1 MKTKR
6 CYLVR
11 HAQTAWN
18 SQNRLQGHS
27 DLPLSPLG
35 EQQAAC
41 VAAFFSQRP
50 IKGLFTSHLMR
61 SRQTAQAIA
70 EKKANGVRP
79 VVDHELAEMN
89 LGEWEGLTPEE
100 IDAKFSGAYRRWRT
114 QPSSITIPG
123 AELPADFRKRVQ
135 VAFSRLA
142 ALFDEGE
149 YVVVS
154 HGGVIAAVLAD
165 LWGADYDS
173 VLRRLRLDNAGV
185 TAIELGGGH
194 PHALWV
200 NTTTHLEAS
209 SLAVTWF

>member
-11 HAQTAWN
+11 HAQTTWN

-27 DLPLSPLG
+27 DQPLSPLG
-35 EQQAAC
+35 EQQAQC
-41 VAAFFSQRP
+41 VASFFAGRP
-50 IKGLFTSHLMR
+50 IKGLYTSHLMR

-70 EKKANGVRP
+70 LKKSNGIHP
-79 VVDHELAEMN
+79 VIDQELAEMY
-89 LGEWEGLTPEE
+89 LGDWEGLTPEE
-100 IDAKFSGAYRRWRT
+100 IDAKFAGAYRQWRT
-114 QPSSITIPG
+114 QPSSVVIPG
-123 AELPADFRKRVQ
+123 AESPSDFRARVTR
-135 VAFSRLA
+135 VFERLIDS
-142 ALFDEGE
+142 FDEGE
-149 YVVVS
+149 YIVVS

-185 TAIELGGGH
+185 TALEFGSGH

-200 NTTTHLEAS
+200 NTTAHLETS
-209 SLAVTWF
+209 SIAATWF